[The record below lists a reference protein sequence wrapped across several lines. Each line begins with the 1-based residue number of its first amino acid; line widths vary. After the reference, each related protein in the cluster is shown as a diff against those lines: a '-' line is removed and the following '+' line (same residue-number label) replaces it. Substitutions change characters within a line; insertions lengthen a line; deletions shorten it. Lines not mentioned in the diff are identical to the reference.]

1 MNPKK
6 ISRRQFSNSMA
17 AVAASLLGSGIL
29 FNLPSYASVDT
40 KKCPAKLKGIP
51 NLVIHDQPIPV
62 SDLPFFGAGG
72 KEISLKDYRGRGVLL
87 NFWAT
92 WCPPCVR
99 EMPQLN
105 NLKAILK
112 NQGID
117 VLTVS
122 IDREGEKIIREF
134 LFINNLNNLEVLHDR
149 KGKLLRASKIIGLP
163 GTLLISPEGKE
174 MGRVLGAAEW
184 DEPTIVN
191 YLKKCLAPKTV

>member
-1 MNPKK
+1 MNHKTM
-6 ISRRQFSNSMA
+6 SRRHLSLSIVAGA
-17 AVAASLLGSGIL
+17 AGLISSGIL
-29 FNLPSYASVDT
+29 FNLPSYASADT

-51 NLVIHDQPIPV
+51 NLVIHDQPTPV
-62 SDLPFFGAGG
+62 SDLPFFAAGG

-99 EMPQLN
+99 EMPQLD
-105 NLKAILK
+105 NLKALIK

-134 LFINNLNNLEVLHDR
+134 YDINNLTNLDVLHDR

-163 GTLLISPEGKE
+163 GTLLISPEGME
-174 MGRVLGAAEW
+174 IGRVLGAAEW

-191 YLKKCLAPKTV
+191 YLLKCLSPKAV